1 MEWAAV
7 ISALAG
13 LLLYVLQRYDAGKPQ
28 RDIEARHDE
37 IQQGRKDIADGN
49 IAAVNERVD
58 RLLAGD
64 TERKPSGEVTAGRL
78 SAVSRVVDSGRSPG
92 KDSGES
98 GELR

>member
-13 LLLYVLQRYDAGKPQ
+13 LLLYVLKRYDAGKPQ

-49 IAAVNERVD
+49 VAAVNERVD
-58 RLLAGD
+58 RLLSGD
-64 TERKPSGEVTAGRL
+64 ADERKPSGEVTAGRL
-78 SAVSRVVDSGRSPG
+78 SAVFRVANGRRSPG
-92 KDSGES
+92 KDYGES
-98 GELR
+98 

>member
-13 LLLYVLQRYDAGKPQ
+13 LLLYILKRYDAGKPQ
-28 RDIEARHDE
+28 RDIEARHDD

-49 IAAVNERVD
+49 VAAINERVD

-64 TERKPSGEVTAGRL
+64 TERKPSGEVTTGRL
-78 SAVSRVVDSGRSPG
+78 SAVFRVVDSGRGTSKDPG
-92 KDSGES
+92 KS
-98 GELR
+98 